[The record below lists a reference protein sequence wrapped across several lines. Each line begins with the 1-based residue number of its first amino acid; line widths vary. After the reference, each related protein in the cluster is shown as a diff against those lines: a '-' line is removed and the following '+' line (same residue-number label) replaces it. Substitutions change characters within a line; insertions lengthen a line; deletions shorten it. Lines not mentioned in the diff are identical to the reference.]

1 MATTQ
6 RFYFYVERKFER
18 KFDYERKTFKRVER
32 TIVRLSRKFAVSL
45 NSLTSLC
52 EMLGVDYLV
61 EETGQTDALDRTW
74 RRGQFI
80 SFNEPGLGRIRRH
93 LDKEIKRGE
102 TERSSTNDEKKS
114 QARNDKRQEAI
125 QRLQRLENKTVQELA
140 EHFSISES
148 QVEEIGQRY
157 IKNWKTRKAS
167 GNINFGVF
175 TDLFHEHNKE
185 LFRLAQIERSRAL
198 NDRMKADAELLRR
211 RELSL
216 AEICDRF
223 SVSEDLARE
232 IGRKYIEDW
241 ETMEAKSKIIYG
253 AFEEA
258 RDKYSREAAKL
269 PSSWN
274 PPRSRYTPRN
284 ICSACGQW
292 VDMQGFCGCR

>member
-6 RFYFYVERKFER
+6 RFYFYVER

-52 EMLGVDYLV
+52 EALGVDYLV

-80 SFNEPGLGRIRRH
+80 SFDEPGLGRIRRH
-93 LDKEIKRGE
+93 VDKEIKRGE
-102 TERSSTNDEKKS
+102 TKRSSTNDEKNS

-157 IKNWKTRKAS
+157 IKNWKARKAS
-167 GNINFGVF
+167 GSINFGVF
-175 TDLFHEHNKE
+175 TDLFLEHNKE
-185 LFRLAQIERSRAL
+185 LFRVAQMERSKARD
-198 NDRMKADAELLRR
+198 DRMKAEAELLRQ

-223 SVSEDLARE
+223 SISEGLARK
-232 IGRKYIEDW
+232 IGRRYIKGW
-241 ETMEAKSKIIYG
+241 EAMEAEGKVTFG
-253 AFEEA
+253 AFDDA
-258 RDKYSREAAKL
+258 RVEYSREEAKKL
-269 PSSWN
+269 VWE
-274 PPRSRYTPRN
+274 PPRSHYTPDN
-284 ICSACGQW
+284 VCSACGRW
-292 VDMQGFCGCR
+292 VSINGFCGCR